1 MLFLREV
8 NGREFYFMASHADV
22 EETLDECGGLSQ
34 AVCMTEGDVFEK
46 LMAAK
51 VEFIQESWCQWSRD
65 TDAGESSGDNARCM
79 TASDMQQVQ
88 HAFDSCQKAVAHCKK
103 ICAGGASG
111 SAADL
116 IEKAKKA
123 VHELQNGPMRKVD
136 ELMWGKP
143 EDVTTDVAK
152 SVLKEAAKS
161 LGNVMLI
168 AKEIKALARVKT
180 T

>member
-1 MLFLREV
+1 MLPHLV
-8 NGREFYFMASHADV
+8 
-22 EETLDECGGLSQ
+22 LSR
-34 AVCMTEGDVFEK
+34 TH
-46 LMAAK
+46 AAK
-51 VEFIQESWCQWSRD
+51 LGRFEQLSFGGTYDENV
-65 TDAGESSGDNARCM
+65 
-79 TASDMQQVQ
+79 VQ
-88 HAFDSCQKAVAHCKK
+88 DFWKKSNQKERLQADIPPHVF
-103 ICAGGASG
+103 CAGGASG

-180 T
+180 D